1 MEQQVK
7 LFVEGEQKQ
16 YFQKAQEK
24 DAAHQVQ
31 IEELEQKSAQKD

>member
-16 YFQKAQEK
+16 YFLKAQEK
-24 DAAHQVQ
+24 DAAHQT
-31 IEELEQKSAQKD
+31 